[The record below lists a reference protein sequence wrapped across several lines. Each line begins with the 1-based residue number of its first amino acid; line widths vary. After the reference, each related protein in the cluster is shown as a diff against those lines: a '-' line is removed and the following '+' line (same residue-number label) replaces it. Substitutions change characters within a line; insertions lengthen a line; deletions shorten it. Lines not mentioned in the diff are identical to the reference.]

1 MKINVTIENPTVELL
16 AAIGKALTANPST
29 SQSVVVTA
37 KESKETKQVPPVEVS
52 APAKP
57 AAKSANA
64 TLEDIRVIVQQKAG
78 EHKAAIK
85 KLLDSYGV
93 KNVSSMA
100 DQPENWDS
108 LMSQLQEL

>member
-37 KESKETKQVPPVEVS
+37 KESKETKQVPPVEAS
-52 APAKP
+52 

-108 LMSQLQEL
+108 LMAQLQEL